1 MHVDDLWHSNK
12 TDSVWEVQQQ
22 GCSLSKS
29 RILFI
34 YFFVIFM
41 TPYQLISNMREHR
54 YQHEINKN
62 ENEHSLIQQQT
73 IIYTHYQSK
82 V

>member
-1 MHVDDLWHSNK
+1 MICGTLIRLTLHVRSSNK
-12 TDSVWEVQQQ
+12 VAAYQRVEY
-22 GCSLSKS
+22 
-29 RILFI
+29 

-62 ENEHSLIQQQT
+62 EN
-73 IIYTHYQSK
+73 
-82 V
+82 